1 MRRGKVTTPAT
12 RPGMQAATA
21 AAAAA
26 NAQAAAGRP
35 AMGSPAAVSS
45 QARTSGALAP
55 ARGSVSGAATG
66 TGAALFSPKFED
78 GHHAG
83 PAPAAAGGAGASAGA
98 AAVASGTGAAA
109 GAKGAAADATGAA
122 REAAA
127 TAESIID
134 DVRPLERRLPANAV
148 IQKGPIHTYCPP
160 SMNAVFRAL
169 QHKNALG
176 QIKIANLR
184 KDMGDDTFPE
194 EEEYDP
200 FIFIK
205 NLAPLISVV
214 PTPRKSPIPRKSA
227 NAPPITLALDLDE
240 TLVHCSI
247 QPIDSPEFTFHVNF
261 NGVDYEVYVR
271 IRPHLEYFLKQVA
284 QWFEVVVFTAS
295 QKVYADSLL
304 NIIDPRNEYI
314 SHRVFRDS
322 CVCVE
327 GNYLKDLNILG
338 RPLDKVVIVDNSFQA
353 FGFQLDN
360 GIPCESWFDDEHDCE
375 LLNLIPFLRHLKDV
389 SDVRPHVRNAF
400 RLQEFV
406 DSLVPPAMNLGGMPS
421 AMN

>member
-1 MRRGKVTTPAT
+1 
-12 RPGMQAATA
+12 
-21 AAAAA
+21 
-26 NAQAAAGRP
+26 
-35 AMGSPAAVSS
+35 MGSPAAVSS
-45 QARTSGALAP
+45 QSRTGSASGAGA
-55 ARGSVSGAATG
+55 GAAAG
-66 TGAALFSPKFED
+66 AAAGARSSGSGAALFSPKYDE
-78 GHHAG
+78 
-83 PAPAAAGGAGASAGA
+83 AAGGGKSAGD
-98 AAVASGTGAAA
+98 AAVGVS
-109 GAKGAAADATGAA
+109 D
-122 REAAA
+122 
-127 TAESIID
+127 SILD
-134 DVRPLERRLPANAV
+134 DVRPLERRLPSTAV
-148 IQKGPIHTYCPP
+148 IQKGPIHTYSPP
-160 SMNAVFRAL
+160 SMNAVLRAL

-176 QIKIANLR
+176 QIKLSTLR
-184 KDMGDDTFPE
+184 KDMGDDSFPE

-205 NLAPLISVV
+205 QLGPLSVAV
-214 PTPRKSPIPRKSA
+214 PTPRKSPIPRKSL
-227 NAPPITLALDLDE
+227 NAPPVTLALDLDE

-247 QPIDSPEFTFHVNF
+247 QPIDNPEFTFHVNF

-284 QWFEVVVFTAS
+284 QWFEVVIFTAS

-389 SDVRPHVRNAF
+389 SDVRPYVRQTF

-406 DSLVPPAMNLGGMPS
+406 DALVPHMPGMN
-421 AMN
+421 